1 MSSSAA
7 SWVSHRPCCPRHART
22 RRAPIRV
29 ACSISPVTSSF
40 HVLPDG
46 TKLEVLRAHNVSNV
60 SRPPLL
66 FIHGSYHGAWCYA
79 EHFLPFFSALGYDAA
94 ALSLRGHAGSD
105 APAGDAVAG
114 TLRSHAEDVLSVAGT
129 LGRSPVLVG
138 HSFGGLVVQQL
149 LQKDVSIAGAALLC
163 SVPPEGNGGIA
174 KRMMFSRPG
183 QAMRVTYAFI
193 SRAFETDAA
202 LCRDTFFSPSL
213 PEAELRRFQ
222 AAIARNG
229 KTRLLDLRQL
239 NNDLPVPRPKK
250 RVPMLV
256 IGAELDAVV
265 DAQAVRDTAAW
276 VGAQPPVVIAGC
288 GHDAMLDAAW
298 RDTADALA
306 AWLDTISTQQ

>member
-1 MSSSAA
+1 
-7 SWVSHRPCCPRHART
+7 
-22 RRAPIRV
+22 
-29 ACSISPVTSSF
+29 
-40 HVLPDG
+40 
-46 TKLEVLRAHNVSNV
+46 
-60 SRPPLL
+60 
-66 FIHGSYHGAWCYA
+66 
-79 EHFLPFFSALGYDAA
+79 
-94 ALSLRGHAGSD
+94 
-105 APAGDAVAG
+105 
-114 TLRSHAEDVLSVAGT
+114 
-129 LGRSPVLVG
+129 VLVG

-149 LQKDVSIAGAALLC
+149 LQKDVGIAGAALLC
-163 SVPPEGNGGIA
+163 CVPPEGNGGIA

-222 AAIARNG
+222 AAISRNG

-250 RVPMLV
+250 KVPVLV

-265 DAQAVRDTAAW
+265 DAQAVGDTAAW

-306 AWLDTISTQQ
+306 AWLDTIPTQQ